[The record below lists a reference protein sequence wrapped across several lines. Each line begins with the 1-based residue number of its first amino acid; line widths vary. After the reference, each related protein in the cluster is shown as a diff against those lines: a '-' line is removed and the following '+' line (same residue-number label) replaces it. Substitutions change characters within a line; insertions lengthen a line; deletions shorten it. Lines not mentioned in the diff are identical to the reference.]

1 MKAIEALKRLS
12 WTMSL
17 PFGLSVRNGDNLII
31 DVEEFKRYA
40 YENDAKFEHGAWYL
54 EIVARYESLAV
65 MEDFS
70 TPDVICKASDGGHLF
85 FKLED

>member
-17 PFGLSVRNGDNLII
+17 PYGLGVRSGNNLI
-31 DVEEFKRYA
+31 DEVGENKRFT

-54 EIVARYESLAV
+54 EIVARYENLEV
-65 MEDFS
+65 MEEFS
-70 TPDVICKASDGGHLF
+70 TPDVICSARDGGHLF

>member
-17 PFGLSVRNGDNLII
+17 PFGLSVRHGDNLIS
-31 DVEEFKRYA
+31 DVENIKRFT
-40 YENDAKFEHGAWYL
+40 YENDAEFEHGAWYL
-54 EIVARYESLAV
+54 EIVARYESSAL

-70 TPDVICKASDGGHLF
+70 TPDVICSASDGMHMY